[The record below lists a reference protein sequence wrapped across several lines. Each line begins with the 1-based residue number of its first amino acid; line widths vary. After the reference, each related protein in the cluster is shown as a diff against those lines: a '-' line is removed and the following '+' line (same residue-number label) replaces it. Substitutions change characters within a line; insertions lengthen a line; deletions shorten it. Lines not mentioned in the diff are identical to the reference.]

1 MKNDYKNENDL
12 LKLVLG
18 HIPGKDIPE
27 KCDKAILLLK
37 KDIYINIRKLTI
49 KIIKLLWSEGIFNI
63 GKYLSGHKQIIIH
76 LLYEMYEQPLTSI
89 ALTQKLSE
97 INKYGI
103 FIRILKNLK
112 FPIQEYIYDF
122 FDLLINENKIKV
134 KKIINKYFNRII
146 NRRIS
151 LNLSID
157 ELINFINESN
167 CFSNNKFELYKLY
180 EYIDNKE
187 KMDLSLKVKNQK
199 IRKHNKNKKEKMNI
213 EKNTDFIN

>member
-167 CFSNNKFELYKLY
+167 CFSNNKFELYK
-180 EYIDNKE
+180 
-187 KMDLSLKVKNQK
+187 NQK
-199 IRKHNKNKKEKMNI
+199 IRKHNKNKI
-213 EKNTDFIN
+213 I

>member
-18 HIPGKDIPE
+18 HIPGKGIPE

-187 KMDLSLKVKNQK
+187 KMDLSLK
-199 IRKHNKNKKEKMNI
+199 
-213 EKNTDFIN
+213 D